1 MKRSDLKEFIR
12 EEIIATLS
20 EETMVDKTTDLNKAS
35 DIARGIKKDPNT
47 VRAAITQA
55 KTSGKPITI
64 AEDDEDDEITQHAR
78 KIAKDLSD
86 KQDAKDSKKD
96 EKKDIKSLLKGIK
109 EDIDKAVSLDEAKNI
124 IRKFMKDM
132 HMDEDK
138 RYKNEKI
145 MLRSLLEDKYFSQFI
160 KHFYNLILKFE
171 GLGSPDSKKGKG
183 GSYSGDEW
191 GNANP
196 KTGGPKG
203 SSGGAGSTI
212 DIAALL
218 KSKGL

>member
-1 MKRSDLKEFIR
+1 MKRSDLKKFIR

-64 AEDDEDDEITQHAR
+64 AEDDEDDEIAQNI
-78 KIAKDLSD
+78 KNLSD
-86 KQDAKDSKKD
+86 KQADKEEQD
-96 EKKDIKSLLKGIK
+96 EKKDIKSLLKGVK
-109 EDIDKAVSLDEAKNI
+109 EDIDKATSLENAKDI
-124 IRKFMKDM
+124 IRQFMTDM
-132 HMDEDK
+132 QMDVDK
-138 RYKNEKI
+138 RYKSEKI

-160 KHFYNLILKFE
+160 RHFYNLILKFE
-171 GLGSPDSKKGKG
+171 GLGSPDSGKNKG

-196 KTGGPKG
+196 TKPKTSP
-203 SSGGAGSTI
+203 GGAGNVNFDNITI
-212 DIAALL
+212 P
-218 KSKGL
+218 KRSK